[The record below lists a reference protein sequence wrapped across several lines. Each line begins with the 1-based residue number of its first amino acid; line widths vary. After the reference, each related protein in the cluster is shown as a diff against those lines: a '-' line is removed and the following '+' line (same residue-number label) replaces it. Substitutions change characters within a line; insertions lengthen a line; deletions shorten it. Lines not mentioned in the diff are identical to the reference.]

1 MDKFSDKAGKK
12 VVLITGGTSGIGLAA
27 AVLFLQDGWQ
37 VAVMGR
43 DAGKGQE
50 ALDYLKKNDG
60 KAGNIGEAV
69 YLQGDVS
76 SMEDCRRAVAET
88 AGHFGR
94 LDALINSAGIY
105 FERAIEDVD
114 EEAFDRMLS
123 VNLKGTYFMTKY
135 AIEIM
140 KKQGSGCIVNVS
152 SDAGLQGNMLCST
165 YCASKGAVNMFTKA
179 MALELGPF
187 GIRINAVCPGDVLT
201 PLTEA
206 QLLQYPDREQALGE
220 MGSVYPLGR
229 IASPEEVASVIK
241 FLCSREAGFVNGALW
256 SIDGGLT

>member
-1 MDKFSDKAGKK
+1 MNKAGKK

-27 AVLFLQDGWQ
+27 AALFLQDGWQ

-43 DAGKGQE
+43 DAGRGQE
-50 ALDYLKKNDG
+50 ALDYLKKNAG
-60 KAGNIGEAV
+60 NAENTGNIGEAV

-76 SMEDCRRAVAET
+76 SAEDCRRAVAET
-88 AGHFGR
+88 ARQLGR

-105 FERAIEDVD
+105 FERAIEDV
-114 EEAFDRMLS
+114 EEADFDRMLS

-135 AIEIM
+135 VAGIM

>member
-1 MDKFSDKAGKK
+1 MAEVEKKA
-12 VVLITGGTSGIGLAA
+12 VLITGGTSGIGLAA
-27 AVLFLQDGWQ
+27 AELFLQAGWQ

-43 DAGKGQE
+43 DAGKGRE
-50 ALDYLKKNDG
+50 ALAYLGKTAG
-60 KAGNIGEAV
+60 KAV
-69 YLQGDVS
+69 YWQGDVS
-76 SMEDCRRAVAET
+76 NTEDCRRVVAET
-88 AGHFGR
+88 ARQFGR

-114 EEAFDRMLS
+114 DAAFDRMLS

-135 AIEIM
+135 AVSIM

-206 QLLQYPDREQALGE
+206 QLAQYPDREQALGE

-229 IASPEEVASVIK
+229 IAAPAEVASVIK